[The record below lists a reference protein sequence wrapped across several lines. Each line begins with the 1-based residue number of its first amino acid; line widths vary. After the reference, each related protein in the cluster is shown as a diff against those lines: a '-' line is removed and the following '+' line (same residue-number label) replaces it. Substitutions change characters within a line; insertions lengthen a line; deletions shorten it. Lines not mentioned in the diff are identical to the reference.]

1 MAGDWIKVQKDT
13 PDKPEVLAI
22 ASRMNLDPDAVV
34 GKLVRIWSWFDTHTV
49 DGNALSVT
57 YALLDRLAGVT
68 GFAEQM
74 AFVGWLNQDGHVL
87 SLPNFEYH
95 NGETAKKRALGKN
108 RQEKHRSND
117 ESNANSNASSV
128 TNPLPEKRR
137 EEKSI
142 KEKKDSATSVACPDS
157 VSQQVWN
164 DWMTVRKEK
173 KAKTLTETGWSG
185 FVKQV
190 EKAGWSLEQA
200 ISHCCLKQWVGFE
213 AAWVA
218 PKQNPADNI
227 RLTVPPSNEPNH
239 VLLKIEADRKKAVP
253 PSLETLA
260 RMAELRRKA

>member
-1 MAGDWIKVQKDT
+1 MAGDWIKLQKDT

-57 YALLDRLAGVT
+57 YALLDRLAGIT

-74 AFVGWLNQDGHVL
+74 SFVGWLNQEGHVL

-108 RQEKHRSND
+108 RQDKHRSND

-128 TNPLPEKRR
+128 TNALPEKRR

-142 KEKKDSATSVACPDS
+142 DIKKERATSVACPPD
-157 VSQQVWN
+157 VSQQVWG
-164 DWMTVRKEK
+164 DWVALRKSK
-173 KAKTLTETGWSG
+173 KAPITQTVLNGAIAEAKILGWPLEKFLAEWCSRG
-185 FVKQV
+185 SQGLKAEWIVK
-190 EKAGWSLEQA
+190 
-200 ISHCCLKQWVGFE
+200 
-213 AAWVA
+213 
-218 PKQNPADNI
+218 PNPADKL
-227 RLTVPPSNEPNH
+227 RLTVAPSNEPDPA
-239 VLLKIEADRKKAVP
+239 LLKIAEDAKKAAP
-253 PSLETLA
+253 IPLETLA
-260 RMAELRRKA
+260 RMAQIRGRA

>member
-1 MAGDWIKVQKDT
+1 MAGDWIKLQKDT

-57 YALLDRLAGVT
+57 YALLDRLAGIT

-74 AFVGWLNQDGHVL
+74 SFVGWLNQEGHVL

-108 RQEKHRSND
+108 RQDKHRSND

-128 TNPLPEKRR
+128 TNALPEKRR

-142 KEKKDSATSVACPDS
+142 DIKKDRATSVACPPD
-157 VSQQVWN
+157 VSQQIWG
-164 DWMTVRKEK
+164 DWVALRKSK
-173 KAKTLTETGWSG
+173 KAPITQTVLNGAITEAKILGWPLEKFLAEWCSRG
-185 FVKQV
+185 SQGLKADWIVK
-190 EKAGWSLEQA
+190 
-200 ISHCCLKQWVGFE
+200 
-213 AAWVA
+213 
-218 PKQNPADNI
+218 PNPADKV
-227 RLTVPPSNEPNH
+227 RLTVASSNEPDPA
-239 VLLKIEADRKKAVP
+239 LLKIAEDAKKAAP
-253 PSLETLA
+253 IPLEVLA
-260 RMAELRRKA
+260 KMAELRKKA